1 MLSASGYTTPPES
14 GTRRIKL
21 LLGPPMALK
30 CYQSF
35 LFSSHVAGFDLNPK
49 VSLLPS
55 LRRKTLGGGRVS
67 TWTAACAS
75 SWTDLD
81 KSVSTSTAHI
91 CANAGACGC
100 ARLAR
105 LWADTRARGRAC
117 ARSHTPQITSGI
129 ERAVLDWPTE
139 PSLKPRGRETLHGSF
154 FSLFPLRVVPFNGK
168 TTGEL

>member
-1 MLSASGYTTPPES
+1 MNAIGSWKTNGALHFHGLNVFFCNPRPLHVCPRPVAAARPHRRRDRAGGAAPES
-14 GTRRIKL
+14 
-21 LLGPPMALK
+21 PVAEE

-35 LFSSHVAGFDLNPK
+35 LSPSRAAGFSLNPK

-67 TWTAACAS
+67 TWPAACAS

-100 ARLAR
+100 ARLAALCR
-105 LWADTRARGRAC
+105 YTGAGTRGRALP
-117 ARSHTPQITSGI
+117 HTHPKLPPG
-129 ERAVLDWPTE
+129 
-139 PSLKPRGRETLHGSF
+139 
-154 FSLFPLRVVPFNGK
+154 
-168 TTGEL
+168 